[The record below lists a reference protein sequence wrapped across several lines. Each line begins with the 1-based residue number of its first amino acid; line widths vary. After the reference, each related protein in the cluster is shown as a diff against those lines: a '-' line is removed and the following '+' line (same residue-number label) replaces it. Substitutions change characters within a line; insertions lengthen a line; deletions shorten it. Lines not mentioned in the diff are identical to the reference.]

1 MKRSLLFILLMVIFL
16 SACNMKEVQSSIES
30 THEPIQTHIKSST
43 TTTVQSET
51 IISDETTSEI
61 PVISYEDIKN
71 EIESYFIFF
80 FNNY

>member
-43 TTTVQSET
+43 TTGVANSGVKENQQS
-51 IISDETTSEI
+51 
-61 PVISYEDIKN
+61 
-71 EIESYFIFF
+71 
-80 FNNY
+80 